1 MGYNDHMNFQKWW
14 ETRYKELIQST
25 LTEENGKQ
33 FPLYL
38 FLSLFSIILIFI
50 HFAASI
56 TPGRSKQVQ
65 EKPKK
70 RKTIVPPPPPS
81 HKSVRLSIMPTSFK
95 GKNKAEIEVEEI
107 RDEESDNLAL
117 GSSKFSS
124 LSSSLSL
131 SLYIIFCKPHFCMK

>member
-1 MGYNDHMNFQKWW
+1 M
-14 ETRYKELIQST
+14 
-25 LTEENGKQ
+25 
-33 FPLYL
+33 
-38 FLSLFSIILIFI
+38 LIFI

-70 RKTIVPPPPPS
+70 RKTIISPPS
-81 HKSVRLSIMPTSFK
+81 PSRKSVKLNTLPTSSK
-95 GKNKAEIEVEEI
+95 DKNKAEIEVEEI

-131 SLYIIFCKPHFCMK
+131 SLYIIFCKPHFYIK